1 MLRLA
6 AMAACFL
13 LVGTV
18 AGCAIM
24 GVTPPA
30 TTMIRAQP
38 VGDGQGITMPELNE
52 LTNAFADRLMTL
64 IASACD
70 EVEQTVDTAEQ
81 RRAAHQ
87 LKLAMTTSVFDI
99 VTNPDPLTQL
109 FDLVLVV
116 TLYSQVWID
125 ENVAEEVFGDSA
137 DVLIRALRD
146 ARVEIWDLAARAME
160 PEVEQELDQLIWDW
174 RRDHPDVTFVGFV
187 RFDDFAANRGK
198 SMIAEIRTGGG
209 FLAPVNEATKA
220 VDEARL
226 FAERVF
232 YVSKRAPILL
242 QWYVEALAYELLLNP
257 DVVATMEGYQAIAR
271 VTEEIPERI
280 TAERKAIFEELDR
293 RMDSMNDVTG
303 NIRRTIADAQ
313 GLVDSVNSALAG
325 GERVAAEIQ
334 ATSEALTQTILAA
347 DRLAARYGE
356 QDSHGGES
364 GAGDSGGAGGPGGFD
379 IDTYR
384 LAASELT
391 LTLRE
396 LNAVIASTD
405 TLLGSASWTD
415 RLGEINAAAAQ
426 RVTQATEG
434 SERVID
440 RLFQRAVYIVLIF
453 FVLLVA
459 YRGYATWLGRAALTR
474 R

>member
-18 AGCAIM
+18 AGCAIL
-24 GVTPPA
+24 GVTPPV

-38 VGDGQGITMPELNE
+38 VGDDQGITMPELNE

-125 ENVAEEVFGDSA
+125 ENVAEDVFGDSA

-257 DVVATMEGYQAIAR
+257 EIVATMEGYQAIA
-271 VTEEIPERI
+271 TAAEEIPERI

-293 RMDSMNDVTG
+293 RMDSINDVTG
-303 NIRRTIADAQ
+303 NIQRTIVDAQ
-313 GLVDSVNSALAG
+313 RLVDSVDRALAG

-334 ATSEALTQTILAA
+334 GTSEALTQTILAA
-347 DRLAARYGE
+347 DRLAARY
-356 QDSHGGES
+356 DDKDDAS
-364 GAGDSGGAGGPGGFD
+364 GSGGSGGTGGFD
-379 IDTYR
+379 IDIYR

-391 LTLRE
+391 TTLQE

-405 TLLGSASWTD
+405 TLLGSTSWTD

-434 SERVID
+434 SEQVID
-440 RLFQRAVYIVLIF
+440 RLFQRAVYIVLLF

-459 YRGYATWLGRAALTR
+459 YRGYATWLGRAALSR

>member
-1 MLRLA
+1 MLRVVDVA
-6 AMAACFL
+6 VMVVCAL
-13 LVGTV
+13 L
-18 AGCAIM
+18 AGCALT
-24 GVTPPA
+24 GLARPVT
-30 TTMIRAQP
+30 TTLRAEP
-38 VGDGQGITMPELNE
+38 VGDDQGITMQELNQ

-64 IASACD
+64 VASACD
-70 EVEQTVDTAEQ
+70 EIEQTTDTAEQ
-81 RRAAHQ
+81 RRVAHQ
-87 LKLAMTTSVFDI
+87 LKLAITTSVFDI

-125 ENVAEEVFGDSA
+125 ENEAEDVFGDRA

-160 PEVEQELDQLIWDW
+160 PEVAQELDQLIWDW

-257 DVVATMEGYQAIAR
+257 DVVATMEGYQAIATA
-271 VTEEIPERI
+271 TEEIPERL

-293 RMDSMNDVTG
+293 RRDSINDVTG
-303 NIRRTIADAQ
+303 NIQRTIADAQ
-313 GLVDSVNSALAG
+313 RLVDSVNTATAG
-325 GERVAAEIQ
+325 GERIAAEIQ
-334 ATSEALTQTILAA
+334 ETSEALKQTILAA
-347 DRLAARYGE
+347 DGLAARYDE
-356 QDSHGGES
+356 QDSQDGAS
-364 GAGDSGGAGGPGGFD
+364 GSGGFD
-379 IDTYR
+379 IDSYR

-391 LTLRE
+391 TTLRE
-396 LNAVIASTD
+396 LNAVITSTD
-405 TLLGSASWTD
+405 TLIGSASWTD
-415 RLGEINAAAAQ
+415 RLGEVNTAAAQ

-434 SERVID
+434 TEQLID
-440 RLFQRAVYIVLIF
+440 RLFRRAVYIVLLV

-459 YRGYATWLGRAALTR
+459 YRGYSTWLGRAALKR

>member
-1 MLRLA
+1 
-6 AMAACFL
+6 
-13 LVGTV
+13 
-18 AGCAIM
+18 
-24 GVTPPA
+24 
-30 TTMIRAQP
+30 
-38 VGDGQGITMPELNE
+38 MPELNQ

-64 IASACD
+64 VASACD
-70 EVEQTVDTAEQ
+70 EIEQTTDTAEQ
-81 RRAAHQ
+81 RRVAHQ

-125 ENVAEEVFGDSA
+125 ENVAEDVFGERA
-137 DVLIRALRD
+137 DVLVGALRE
-146 ARVEIWDLAARAME
+146 ARVEIWDLAARAMA
-160 PEVEQELDQLIWDW
+160 PDVAQELDQMIGDW

-232 YVSKRAPILL
+232 YLSKRAPILL
-242 QWYVEALAYELLLNP
+242 QWYVEALVYELLLNP
-257 DVVATMEGYQAIAR
+257 DVAAAMEGYQTIAR
-271 VTEEIPERI
+271 ASAEIPDRL

-293 RMDSMNDVTG
+293 RRDSINDVTG
-303 NIRRTIADAQ
+303 NIQRTIADAQ
-313 GLVDSVNSALAG
+313 RLIDSVNIATAG
-325 GERVAAEIQ
+325 GERVAARIQ
-334 ATSEALTQTILAA
+334 GTSEALKQTILAA
-347 DRLAARYGE
+347 DRLAARYDD
-356 QDSHGGES
+356 QDGASGSGGS
-364 GAGDSGGAGGPGGFD
+364 GDSEGFD

-391 LTLRE
+391 TTLRE
-396 LNAVIASTD
+396 LNTVIASTD
-405 TLLGSASWTD
+405 TLIGSAAWTD
-415 RLGEINAAAAQ
+415 RLGEVNAAAAQ
-426 RVTQATEG
+426 RVAQATEG
-434 SERVID
+434 SEAVID
-440 RLFQRAVYIVLIF
+440 RLFRRAVYIVLLF

-459 YRGYATWLGRAALTR
+459 YRGYATWLGRAALER

>member
-24 GVTPPA
+24 GVTPPV

-38 VGDGQGITMPELNE
+38 VGDDQGITMPELNE

-87 LKLAMTTSVFDI
+87 FKLAMTTSVFDI

-303 NIRRTIADAQ
+303 NIRRTIVDAQ

-334 ATSEALTQTILAA
+334 GTSEALTQTILAA
-347 DRLAARYGE
+347 DRLAARY
-356 QDSHGGES
+356 DDKDDAS
-364 GAGDSGGAGGPGGFD
+364 GSGGSGGTGGFD
-379 IDTYR
+379 IDIYR

-391 LTLRE
+391 TTLQE

-405 TLLGSASWTD
+405 TLLGSTSWTD

>member
-1 MLRLA
+1 MSRVA
-6 AMAACFL
+6 E
-13 LVGTV
+13 LVV
-18 AGCAIM
+18 MVGCALLT
-24 GVTPPA
+24 GCALTGLARPVTTTTTIRTEPA
-30 TTMIRAQP
+30 
-38 VGDGQGITMPELNE
+38 GEGQGITMQELNE

-64 IASACD
+64 VASACD
-70 EVEQTVDTAEQ
+70 EIEQTTDTAEQ
-81 RRAAHQ
+81 RRTAHQ

-125 ENVAEEVFGDSA
+125 ENEAEDVFGDRA
-137 DVLIRALRD
+137 DGLIRALRD
-146 ARVEIWDLAARAME
+146 VRVEIWDLAARAMA
-160 PEVEQELDQLIWDW
+160 PEAQQELDQLISDW

-271 VTEEIPERI
+271 ASEEIPERL

-293 RMDSMNDVTG
+293 RADSINDAAG
-303 NIRRTIADAQ
+303 NIQRTIADAQ
-313 GLVDSVNSALAG
+313 TLVDSVNNATAG
-325 GERVAAEIQ
+325 GERLAAEIRV
-334 ATSEALTQTILAA
+334 TSEALKQTILAA
-347 DRLAARYGE
+347 DRLAERYVDKDGA
-356 QDSHGGES
+356 S
-364 GAGDSGGAGGPGGFD
+364 GSGGLGGFD

-384 LAASELT
+384 LAANELT
-391 LTLRE
+391 TTLRE

-405 TLLGSASWTD
+405 TLIGSASWTD
-415 RLGEINAAAAQ
+415 RLGEVNAAAAQ
-426 RVTQATEG
+426 RVTQATEA
-434 SERVID
+434 SEGLID
-440 RLFQRAVYIVLIF
+440 RLFLRAVYVVLMVF
-453 FVLLVA
+453 ALLVA
-459 YRGYATWLGRAALTR
+459 YRGYATWSGRAALTR